1 MVKIML
7 IEDETTVAEL
17 LAKALRKW
25 QFNVQMVS
33 DFTTIDR
40 QVSAGNPQ
48 LILLDINLPVYD
60 GYYWMQKIRNFS
72 QVPVIFISSRDT
84 DADKIM
90 AMNLGGDDYIQKP
103 FDLDV
108 LIAKVNAMLRRTY
121 QYNDDT
127 MVLSHNG
134 VSLNIQTR
142 EVYVGEQEITLSTNE
157 FQLLWI
163 LIRAHGNVMSRD
175 ELLNALWQDKR
186 FVDDNTLTVNIS
198 RLRQKITAAGVEHY
212 IVTRVG
218 QGYIIP

>member
-17 LAKALRKW
+17 LTKALAKW
-25 QFNVQMVS
+25 QFEVEVVS

-40 QVSAGNPQ
+40 QVAASHPE
-48 LILLDINLPVYD
+48 LILLDINLPAFD

-72 QVPVIFISSRDT
+72 QVPVIFISSRDA

-90 AMNLGGDDYIQKP
+90 AMNIGGDDYIQKP

-127 MVLSHNG
+127 MVLSHRS
-134 VSLNIQTR
+134 VSLNIQAR
-142 EVYVGEQEITLSTNE
+142 EAHVGEQGIALSTNE

-163 LIRAHGNVMSRD
+163 LMRAHGQIMSRD

-198 RLRQKITAAGVEHY
+198 RLRQKIAAAGVEHY

>member
-25 QFNVQMVS
+25 QFNVQVVS

-127 MVLSHNG
+127 MELSHNG

-198 RLRQKITAAGVEHY
+198 RLRQKITSAGVEHY

>member
-25 QFNVQMVS
+25 QFNVQIVS

-40 QVSAGNPQ
+40 QVSASNPQ

>member
-25 QFNVQMVS
+25 QFNVQVVS
-33 DFTTIDR
+33 DFATIDR

-127 MVLSHNG
+127 MELSHNG

>member
-25 QFNVQMVS
+25 QFNVQLVS

-127 MVLSHNG
+127 MELSHNG

>member
-25 QFNVQMVS
+25 QFNVQVVS

-127 MVLSHNG
+127 MELSHNG

>member
-25 QFNVQMVS
+25 QFNVQVVS

-142 EVYVGEQEITLSTNE
+142 EVYVGEQKITLSTNE

>member
-25 QFNVQMVS
+25 QFNVLVVS

-40 QVSAGNPQ
+40 QVAASHPE
-48 LILLDINLPVYD
+48 LVLLDINLPMFD
-60 GYYWMQKIRNFS
+60 GYYWMQKIRSFS
-72 QVPVIFISSRDT
+72 QVPVIFISSRDA

-127 MVLSHNG
+127 MVLSHRS

-142 EVYVGEQEITLSTNE
+142 EAYVEKQSIALSTNE

-163 LIRAHGNVMSRD
+163 LMRAHGQIMSRD

-198 RLRQKITAAGVEHY
+198 RLRQKITAAGVDHY

-218 QGYIIP
+218 QGYTIP

>member
-25 QFNVQMVS
+25 QFNVQVVS

-40 QVSAGNPQ
+40 QVSAGHPQ

-127 MVLSHNG
+127 MELSHNG

-163 LIRAHGNVMSRD
+163 LMRAHGNVMSRD